1 MWLYPKTKS
10 VGGGFL
16 MSQSYTHAY
25 HSLSPHAFWPQAKFR
40 LLVALGKEDERER
53 EEKKKKKRQQNP
65 CNLFCCYS
73 DTTPLFSALK
83 KKEKENKIACFFF
96 SLPHPPPF
104 SDMHVNSSASVQRVA
119 QTMGEILLE
128 QQLRCSQRVS
138 NRPTICW
145 RILLFSQPASVSFS
159 NERQLQCIVKTIHSS
174 SQRMCHLECSPDP
187 LKPPKLAQAEWT
199 RPMLIQYRI
208 K

>member
-53 EEKKKKKRQQNP
+53 ERRKKKKKRQQNP

-83 KKEKENKIACFFF
+83 KKKKKKTKLHAFFF
-96 SLPHPPPF
+96 FPPPPPAF
-104 SDMHVNSSASVQRVA
+104 FRHARK
-119 QTMGEILLE
+119 
-128 QQLRCSQRVS
+128 QLSKCTESCTNYGWNFVGT
-138 NRPTICW
+138 TIKMLSTC
-145 RILLFSQPASVSFS
+145 F
-159 NERQLQCIVKTIHSS
+159 K
-174 SQRMCHLECSPDP
+174 
-187 LKPPKLAQAEWT
+187 QANN
-199 RPMLIQYRI
+199 MLTYITL
-208 K
+208 